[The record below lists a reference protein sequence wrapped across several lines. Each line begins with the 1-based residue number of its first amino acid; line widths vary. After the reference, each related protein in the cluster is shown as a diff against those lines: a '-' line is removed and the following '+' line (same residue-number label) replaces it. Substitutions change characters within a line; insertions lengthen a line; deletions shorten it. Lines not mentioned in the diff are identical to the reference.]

1 VTKPVVTSGVP
12 ADPRIVSLLQSYHA
26 ADYRWELDGRWHSMS
41 IGAPAPSL
49 EDAFPQAA
57 TFGLLSAW
65 NPYSVER
72 TEAVNRAE
80 DARLLAQLEDT
91 GLVFRAA
98 FSAARNRSWR
108 EPSWIVLDMPVDA
121 FDALARAHGQLATV
135 HVRRGEP
142 ARLRMYRAEPDGCP
156 ALGWV
161 DWVN

>member
-1 VTKPVVTSGVP
+1 VTSP
-12 ADPRIVSLLQSYHA
+12 ASADPRIASLLQSYHA
-26 ADYRWELDGRWHSMS
+26 ADYRWEFNGRWHLLT
-41 IGAPAPSL
+41 IGAVAPTL
-49 EDAFPQAA
+49 DDAFPQAS

-72 TEAVNRAE
+72 PESVNRTE

-108 EPSWIVLDMPVDA
+108 EPSWIVMDMPDDA
-121 FDALARAHGQLATV
+121 FDALARSHGQLATV
-135 HVRRGEP
+135 HARRGEP
-142 ARLRMYRAEPDGCP
+142 VRLRMYRAEPADCP

-161 DWVN
+161 DWVH